1 MFVVSGL
8 HLDRA
13 WPDLGPAFGR
23 VWRSWS
29 RTLLSEVVARA
40 QLLEADTILVLG
52 DLVDRETVLPDTLDF
67 ATQTLA
73 SFPGTVLIAPGRRD
87 WAGAGGPYERAT
99 LAANTEVWGSESY
112 AELPAAPGVF
122 GSAWTSTAPDCN
134 PPRQAGPGATRR
146 IWVRAEGDSVPLP
159 GEVTNDLFITS
170 GLTARIEEGVLVA
183 PQLVSEPGT
192 VPRGL
197 LLDLS
202 DETVDARI
210 VELSDPPDPPCARV
224 DLDVTAL
231 ISTQALDQALAS
243 VDRGPT
249 PVYLTL
255 VGTLSPGVLLPGSG
269 GPVPGEA
276 VHLDLSALTYADPP
290 RRSGDHSM
298 VAEFLRAMAQ
308 SPDDA
313 RTRHQVTALGL
324 RALSAEPDDP
334 TS

>member
-1 MFVVSGL
+1 MFIVSGF

-13 WPDLGPAFGR
+13 WPDLGLAFGKT
-23 VWRSWS
+23 WRSWS
-29 RTLLSEVVARA
+29 RTLLSEVVDRA

-67 ATQTLA
+67 ATQTLG

-87 WAGAGGPYERAT
+87 WAGAAGPYERAT
-99 LAANTEVWGSESY
+99 LAANTKVWGSESY

-122 GSAWTSTAPDCN
+122 GSAWTSPAPDSE
-134 PPRQAGPGATRR
+134 PPRQGGPTTIRR
-146 IWVRAEGDSVPLP
+146 IWVRAGSEGVPLSV
-159 GEVTNDLFITS
+159 EATNDLLISS
-170 GLTARIEEGVLVA
+170 GQTARIDEGVLVV
-183 PQLVSEPGT
+183 PQLVSEAGA

-210 VELSDPPDPPCARV
+210 VELSDPPGARV
-224 DLDVTAL
+224 DLDVTTL
-231 ISTQALDQALAS
+231 TSTQALDQALKS
-243 VDRGPT
+243 SDRGPT
-249 PVYLTL
+249 PVYLAL
-255 VGTLSPGVLLPGSG
+255 VGTLAPGVLLPGSG

-298 VAEFLRAMAQ
+298 VAEFLRAMAEC
-308 SPDDA
+308 PDDA

-324 RALSAEPDDP
+324 RALNTESNDP